1 MMTVGEDDIQLCG
14 QQALDSTNAIFE
26 ASKRN
31 IRVQMLT
38 ADDLNWCMA
47 LQRQQ
52 PEERRLPWNMSGAA
66 LTDPYAFKFS
76 FKILD
81 ADQRPAGAC
90 ICQFSPATQEDESPT
105 LDVEMIQNFHI
116 QDSILDGNTLRF
128 ALYAAVLFMAET
140 KCGGLRL
147 ISPINEEVADY
158 YIDEY
163 GFIDICHKEILYR
176 DAEGLFLWLEADNAS
191 VEDEQQLGDNLTN
204 D

>member
-1 MMTVGEDDIQLCG
+1 MDENDIQLCG
-14 QQALDSTNAIFE
+14 QKALDSTNAIFE
-26 ASKRN
+26 GSERN
-31 IRVQMLT
+31 IRVQPLT
-38 ADDLNWCMA
+38 ADDLEWCIA

-52 PEERRLPWNMSGAA
+52 PEERRLPWNMSGAT

-81 ADQRPAGAC
+81 ADHRPAGAC
-90 ICQFSPATQEDESPT
+90 ICQFSPATQDDDSST

-140 KCGGLRL
+140 QCEGLRL
-147 ISPINEEVADY
+147 ISPINDEVADY
-158 YIDEY
+158 YINEH
-163 GFIDICHKEILYR
+163 GFSDICAKEILYR
-176 DAEGLFLWLEADNAS
+176 DAEGLFQWLQADTAP
-191 VEDEQQLGDNLTN
+191 VEDDQQLGDNLTN